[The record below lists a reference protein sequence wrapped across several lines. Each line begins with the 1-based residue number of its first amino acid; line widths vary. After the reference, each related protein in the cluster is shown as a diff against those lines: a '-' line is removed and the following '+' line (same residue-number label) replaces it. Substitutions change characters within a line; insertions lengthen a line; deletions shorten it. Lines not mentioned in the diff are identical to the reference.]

1 VPERAKANGVEIAY
15 ERRGE
20 GPAIAF
26 VHGLGGRK
34 EAWAEVQATVA
45 AAGYETIAIDLR
57 GAGESEKPAGPYSV
71 EAWSQDLTALL
82 EALGIDRA
90 ALVGHSVGC
99 MVAEHAALALQDRC
113 PALAMLGGAV
123 RWADGFDAVLA
134 ERAELARAGR
144 MREIAEAVA
153 STGLTER
160 ARAENPALVD
170 RFVSMF
176 AANDPD
182 GYAESCLATAAGT
195 MIEPERVGSPA
206 LAFAGALDPV
216 TPPAASKEIAGA
228 MPHGQFETVPEGAHW
243 CHLELPGAVSERLL
257 DFLDHSAIGWSASDS
272 AP

>member
-1 VPERAKANGVEIAY
+1 VAERAAVNGIELAF
-15 ERRGE
+15 ERRGD
-20 GPAIAF
+20 GPVVAF

-34 EAWAEVQATVA
+34 EGWAEVQASVA
-45 AAGYETIAIDLR
+45 EAGYDTIAADLR
-57 GAGESEKPAGPYSV
+57 GAGESAKPAGPYSV
-71 EAWSQDLTALL
+71 EAWSQDLIALL

-90 ALVGHSVGC
+90 TLVGHSVGC

-113 PALAMLGGAV
+113 PALAMLGGAIC
-123 RWADGFDAVLA
+123 WPDGFDAVLA
-134 ERAELARAGR
+134 ERAELARQGR

-153 STGLTER
+153 ATGLTER

-182 GYAESCLATAAGT
+182 GYAESCLATAGGT
-195 MIEPERVGSPA
+195 MVEPERIAGPA

-216 TPPAASKEIAGA
+216 TPPDASKEIAGA
-228 MPHGQFETVPEGAHW
+228 MPRGQFETVPEGAHW
-243 CHLELPGAVSERLL
+243 CHMELPEAVSERLL
-257 DFLDHSAIGWSASDS
+257 GFLDPAATGRSASDR